1 MFAASRTD
9 STLNRVSLLERL
21 SRICSPVKS
30 SGSASVNQLPRRFAF
45 DEIER
50 DRLVPANIQICEDAA
65 VYAGPGT
72 P

>member
-30 SGSASVNQLPRRFAF
+30 GSASVNQLPHRFAF

-50 DRLVPANIQICEDAA
+50 GRLVPANIQICEDAA